1 MTVLQGAAPRDLAGL
16 KPLLASATGPVHYI
30 SGGTDLLVAPR
41 ALPDRGLLVDISG
54 IGGLSY
60 VHHDGG
66 WLRIG
71 ATTSLAALARNET
84 VSKVLRSLARAAE
97 QFGSAQIRNRATIGG
112 NVANASPAGDL
123 LPVLKCVN
131 AFFTVLGIDS
141 RERHLTFDELILG
154 SGNTALTQGDLITEI
169 AIPQSNI
176 LPLSG
181 FVKLGRRADLT
192 VSRLN
197 LAMQAE
203 YHDGLRKF
211 GTVRLIA
218 GAIGPVPMRLISV
231 EDSLRGITLTTVNV
245 RAFLESLVAA
255 VDRAIPGRASQ
266 SYKRRAIM
274 GLGLDLLEQVTGI
287 AQTDKAFEDA
297 LR

>member
-1 MTVLQGAAPRDLAGL
+1 MFIMMVVGC
-16 KPLLASATGPVHYI
+16 
-30 SGGTDLLVAPR
+30 
-41 ALPDRGLLVDISG
+41 
-54 IGGLSY
+54 
-60 VHHDGG
+60 
-66 WLRIG
+66 
-71 ATTSLAALARNET
+71 ALA
-84 VSKVLRSLARAAE
+84 LRPALRRWPVTRRCRRCFGRSARAAE

-123 LPVLKCVN
+123 LPVLKSVN

-154 SGNTALTQGDLITEI
+154 SGNTALMQGDLITEI

-211 GTVRLIA
+211 GAVWLIA
-218 GAIGPVPMRLISV
+218 GAIGPVPMRLMQRRRQSARY
-231 EDSLRGITLTTVNV
+231 DTHHCDCSRLSRNLWSLPLI
-245 RAFLESLVAA
+245 A
-255 VDRAIPGRASQ
+255 Q
-266 SYKRRAIM
+266 SPAGLRRNYKRRAIM

-287 AQTDKAFEDA
+287 AQTDKAY
-297 LR
+297 

>member
-1 MTVLQGAAPRDLAGL
+1 MTELQGAAPRNLTAL
-16 KPLLASATGPVHYI
+16 KSLLACAMGPVHYI

-41 ALPDRGLLVDISG
+41 MLPDEGLLVDISG
-54 IGGLSY
+54 IDGLSY
-60 VHHDGG
+60 VQYDSR

-71 ATTSLAALARNET
+71 ATTSLAALARDET
-84 VSKVLRSLARAAE
+84 VSKLLQSLARAAE

-123 LPVLKCVN
+123 LPVLKSAN
-131 AFFTVLGIDS
+131 AFFTVLGTD
-141 RERHLTFDELILG
+141 RHERRLAFDELILG
-154 SGNTALTQGDLITEI
+154 SGNTALMHGDLITEI

-176 LPLSG
+176 LPRSG

-203 YHDGLRKF
+203 YQDGLRKF
-211 GTVRLIA
+211 GIVWLIA
-218 GAIGPVPMRLISV
+218 GAIGPAPMRLCGV
-231 EDSLRGITLTTVNV
+231 EDSLRGMTLTTVTV
-245 RAFLESLVAA
+245 RTFLESLVSA
-255 VDRAIPGRASQ
+255 VDRAIPGRASLK
-266 SYKRRAIM
+266 YKRRAIM
-274 GLGLDLLEQVTGI
+274 GLGLDLLEQITGI

-297 LR
+297 L